1 MDKLE
6 QLRER
11 VADGDKD
18 AIMDAMYLRIREVGP
33 AWLTEAFSE
42 IYETVRALEKRGWDD
57 ALGGEPNKG
66 KHLDK
71 SRLKRKWAIPVYAR
85 EERKRCKDDPNPW
98 PDVAVGRH
106 FERTVA
112 GEMHDAVEKVDL
124 LELRDEMRRIV
135 NKYAAMAGIEVRA
148 GDVQLLVERL
158 TGEQL
163 DKLHTDLLRL
173 LARSLPA
180 NL

>member
-1 MDKLE
+1 MDDLE
-6 QLRER
+6 HLRQR
-11 VADGDKD
+11 ILDGDKD
-18 AIMDAMYLRIREVGP
+18 AIMDAIYIRVREVGP
-33 AWLTEAFSE
+33 AWLSEAFSE
-42 IYETVRALEKRGWDD
+42 VYEAVRALEIRGWDA
-57 ALGGEPNKG
+57 ALGEPNKG
-66 KHLDK
+66 KHLLK
-71 SRLKRKWAIPVYAR
+71 SRLKRFWAIPVWSKKKGLQCSEQLGIHR
-85 EERKRCKDDPNPW
+85 
-98 PDVAVGRH
+98 
-106 FERTVA
+106 FERTVTA
-112 GEMHDAVEKVDL
+112 ELCDAVERVDL